1 MTIIRTLVA
10 GLVLSS
16 IPAHVPVAA
25 AQTRATII
33 PSVSIG
39 GVYDDNVSARA
50 QGDAGQMLQ
59 VRPSLEADYES
70 PRLTLVSLWSFDM
83 QRSNHSSLNALDARQ
98 HAMLDTKFRSSS
110 LTTWGLAARYD
121 RSDMPGEIEFDSGIL
136 TDRRFAHRFQLT
148 PGVQR
153 RVGERVIVTALYDG
167 TVEDLIDEIG
177 GSHIT
182 MHSARASVGRQLSSR
197 STITA
202 GYLGR
207 LVDDDFSEHHSHT
220 ALFGWTRQ
228 LAQFTTF
235 SAHAGPR
242 WTTYR
247 GLVPEIAVSLARD
260 GRTLKAGV
268 DYSHGE
274 TIILGVPGPVQIDTG
289 SARLTVAATRKLEF
303 GVRAG
308 ASNILTLDERAAT
321 VYRSSA
327 LGSWSFSGP
336 FTLTA
341 SYSADYQLGDIR
353 RNLFRDERVL
363 RHVVRVG
370 LTIAPSFS
378 RSFLPPDEAARA
390 KGVSR

>member
-1 MTIIRTLVA
+1 MLTRTTIGAAV
-10 GLVLSS
+10 LVLG
-16 IPAHVPVAA
+16 PALAPGAS

-50 QGDAGQMLQ
+50 EGDSGQMLQ

-70 PRLTLVSLWSFDM
+70 PRLTLISLWSFDM
-83 QRSNHSSLNALDARQ
+83 QRSNHSALNALDARQ
-98 HAMLDTKFRSSS
+98 HAMVDAKFRSSN
-110 LTTWGLAARYD
+110 LTTWALAGRYD
-121 RSDMPGEIEFDSGIL
+121 RNDMPGEIDFDSGIL
-136 TDRRFAHRFQLT
+136 TDRRFAQRLQLT
-148 PGVQR
+148 PSVQR
-153 RVGERVIVTALYDG
+153 RFGERTTLTTLYDG
-167 TVEDLIDEIG
+167 TVEDLIND
-177 GSHIT
+177 SHIT
-182 MHSARASVGRQLSSR
+182 LHSARTIVGRQVSSR
-197 STITA
+197 TTVTA

-207 LVDDDFSEHHSHT
+207 LVDDTVSEHQSHT
-220 ALFGWTRQ
+220 ALFGWTRE
-228 LAQFTTF
+228 LAQFTTL
-235 SAHAGPR
+235 SLQAGPR

-247 GLVPEIAVSLARD
+247 GLVPEVAVSLARD
-260 GRTLKAGV
+260 GRTLKAGI

-308 ASNILTLDERAAT
+308 ASNILTLDERGAT
-321 VYRSSA
+321 VYRTTL
-327 LGSWSFSGP
+327 LGSWSFAGP
-336 FTLTA
+336 YTLAA

-363 RHVVRVG
+363 RHVMRVG
-370 LTIAPSFS
+370 ITIAPSFS

>member
-1 MTIIRTLVA
+1 MLTRTTIGAAV
-10 GLVLSS
+10 LVLG
-16 IPAHVPVAA
+16 PALAPGAS

-50 QGDAGQMLQ
+50 EGDSGQMLQ

-70 PRLTLVSLWSFDM
+70 PRLTLISLWSFDM
-83 QRSNHSSLNALDARQ
+83 QRSNHSALNALDARQ
-98 HAMLDTKFRSSS
+98 HAMVDAKFRSSN
-110 LTTWGLAARYD
+110 LTTWALAGRYD
-121 RSDMPGEIEFDSGIL
+121 RSDMPGEIDFDSGIL
-136 TDRRFAHRFQLT
+136 TDRRFAQRLQLT
-148 PGVQR
+148 PSVQR
-153 RVGERVIVTALYDG
+153 RFGERTTLTTLYDG
-167 TVEDLIDEIG
+167 TVEDLIND
-177 GSHIT
+177 SHIT
-182 MHSARASVGRQLSSR
+182 LHSARTIVGRQVSSR
-197 STITA
+197 TTVTA

-207 LVDDDFSEHHSHT
+207 LVDDTVSEHQSHT
-220 ALFGWTRQ
+220 ALFGWTRE
-228 LAQFTTF
+228 LAQFTTL
-235 SAHAGPR
+235 SLQAGPR

-247 GLVPEIAVSLARD
+247 GLVPEVAVSLARD

-308 ASNILTLDERAAT
+308 ASNILTLDERGAT
-321 VYRSSA
+321 VYRTTL
-327 LGSWSFSGP
+327 LGSWSFAGP
-336 FTLTA
+336 YTLAA

-363 RHVVRVG
+363 RHVMRVG
-370 LTIAPSFS
+370 ITIAPSFS

>member
-1 MTIIRTLVA
+1 
-10 GLVLSS
+10 
-16 IPAHVPVAA
+16 
-25 AQTRATII
+25 
-33 PSVSIG
+33 
-39 GVYDDNVSARA
+39 
-50 QGDAGQMLQ
+50 
-59 VRPSLEADYES
+59 
-70 PRLTLVSLWSFDM
+70 
-83 QRSNHSSLNALDARQ
+83 
-98 HAMLDTKFRSSS
+98 
-110 LTTWGLAARYD
+110 
-121 RSDMPGEIEFDSGIL
+121 
-136 TDRRFAHRFQLT
+136 
-148 PGVQR
+148 
-153 RVGERVIVTALYDG
+153 
-167 TVEDLIDEIG
+167 
-177 GSHIT
+177 
-182 MHSARASVGRQLSSR
+182 
-197 STITA
+197 
-202 GYLGR
+202 
-207 LVDDDFSEHHSHT
+207 
-220 ALFGWTRQ
+220 
-228 LAQFTTF
+228 
-235 SAHAGPR
+235 
-242 WTTYR
+242 
-247 GLVPEIAVSLARD
+247 VPEIAVSLARD

-289 SARLTVAATRKLEF
+289 SARLTVAATSKLEF